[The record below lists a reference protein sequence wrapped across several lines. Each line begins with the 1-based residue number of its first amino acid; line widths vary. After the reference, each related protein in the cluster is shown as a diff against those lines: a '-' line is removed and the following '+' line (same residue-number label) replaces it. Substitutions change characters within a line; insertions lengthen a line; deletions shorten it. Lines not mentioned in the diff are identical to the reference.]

1 MSDDVFVPVDFAG
14 LTWDIKKTPIFNTK
28 IQTSVNFT
36 ELRASFTGSPV
47 YEMSMT
53 FSVLRGLDRNDIAF
67 TQQYPDSEV
76 ATLMGFFASRLG
88 RWDSWLLNEPN
99 DNTISVAGAQI
110 FGVGD
115 SSNGVVTFQLSRTL
129 GSWFTERVAA
139 PADKSVRIWLDGVEK
154 FNPTH
159 WTGGTLATK
168 GVVTFITPPPN
179 GLFLTWSGSYFFRC
193 RFTEDQMEFNQFM
206 YQLWETQEIKF
217 LASLGTKI

>member
-1 MSDDVFVPVDFAG
+1 MSDDVFYPTDFAG

-28 IQTSVNFT
+28 IQTSVNFA
-36 ELRASFTGSPV
+36 ELRASFAGSPV

-53 FSVLRGLDRNDIAF
+53 FSMLRGLDRTDIAD
-67 TQQYPDSEV
+67 TNQYPESEV
-76 ATLMGFFASRLG
+76 ATLMGFYASRLG
-88 RWDSWLLNEPN
+88 RWDSWLLYEPN
-99 DNTISVAGAQI
+99 DNTIPVAAPQI

-115 SSNGVVTFQLSRTL
+115 GGISVFQLTRTL

-139 PADKSVRIWLDGVEK
+139 PADGSVRIWIDGIEK

-168 GVVTFITPPPN
+168 GVVTFVTPPGA
-179 GLFLTWSGSYFFRC
+179 GLYLTWSGSYYFRC